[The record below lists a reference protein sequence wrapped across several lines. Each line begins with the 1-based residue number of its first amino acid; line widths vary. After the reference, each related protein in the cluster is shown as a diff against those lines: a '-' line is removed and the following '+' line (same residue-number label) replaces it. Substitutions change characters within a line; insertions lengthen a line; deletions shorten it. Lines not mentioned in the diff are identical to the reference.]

1 MRSTRMLPV
10 LLLIGLYG
18 TAGTA
23 LGGPF
28 ERALEQ
34 RLTPTVD
41 QTMRKVFLIDQLTS
55 INDKLDR
62 RDRERAARK
71 AEAEQKAADALRASI
86 QEGSEVIVSS
96 PKANIEVDRKRVG
109 TAAAGQVYPVTHVEK
124 DWLWIGSGWIRR
136 SDVLPHSSKPV
147 TAGK

>member
-10 LLLIGLYG
+10 LLLVGLSG

-41 QTMRKVFLIDQLTS
+41 QTMRKVFLIDELTS

-71 AEAEQKAADALRASI
+71 AEA
-86 QEGSEVIVSS
+86 
-96 PKANIEVDRKRVG
+96 
-109 TAAAGQVYPVTHVEK
+109 
-124 DWLWIGSGWIRR
+124 
-136 SDVLPHSSKPV
+136 
-147 TAGK
+147 